1 MATLKE
7 NLTNILIDN
16 NLITRENLEKAITT
30 QKKQGGSLSQILI
43 DSGFV
48 KEKDLVIALSQ
59 GLGIPPINLNKI
71 KIDKQV
77 VKLISQEVAQ
87 RYLILP
93 ISQVGATLTVAMA
106 DPLNVFTLD
115 DLKTLTSMKI
125 NPVITTANDIK
136 DAIKNYYVDD
146 QKQEDAKIDDIIK
159 DISTADI
166 ELVKESEDKEEN
178 ISFMHM
184 VDDAPIVKITNRFL
198 SDAVKLNAS
207 DVLFEPFEKTT
218 RVRCRVDGALREIE
232 TLPKYMH
239 EAIVSRTK
247 VISGLDISEHRLPQ
261 DGRFKIKFQSREVDF
276 RISILPSVFG
286 EKVAL
291 RVLDKTTAMLD
302 IEKLNFSE
310 HNLNILKHCS
320 SFPHGMMLVCG
331 PTGSGKTTT
340 LYSIL
345 KYVDSP
351 EKNIVTVEDP
361 VEYQL
366 HGVNQ
371 VTCRPDIGLTFAAA
385 LRSILRQD
393 PDIIMVGEI
402 RDFETLD
409 ISIKSALTGHMVLST
424 LHTTTAPGSIIRM
437 LNMGAEPFLVTSC
450 VVGVIAQRLVRKL
463 CPKCKEAYKPSK
475 AVLDTLS
482 VAGDIKESVTFY
494 RAKGCPECFNIGFRG
509 RLAIC
514 EVLVLTHEVKNLIL
528 KRAQE
533 HQIKKMARSQSM
545 RTLREDGIDKIIAG
559 LTTPEE
565 VLKVTASDV
574 KAE

>member
-16 NLITRENLEKAITT
+16 SLITRENLEKAIST
-30 QKKQGGSLSQILI
+30 QKQQGGSLSQILI
-43 DSGFV
+43 DSGNV

-71 KIDKQV
+71 KVDKKV
-77 VKLISQEVAQ
+77 VKLISKDVAQ

-93 ISQVGATLTVAMA
+93 ISQVGTTLTVAMA

-115 DLKTLTSMKI
+115 DLKVLTNMKI

-136 DAIKNYYVDD
+136 DAIKIYYEQSQQVDGV
-146 QKQEDAKIDDIIK
+146 KIDDIIK
-159 DISTADI
+159 NISSPDI
-166 ELVKESEDKEEN
+166 ELVNDSGKTEEN

-184 VDDAPIVKITNRFL
+184 IDEAPIVKITNRFL
-198 SDAVKLNAS
+198 TDAVKLSAS
-207 DVLFEPFEKTT
+207 DILFEPFEKTT

-302 IEKLNFSE
+302 VEKLNFSD
-310 HNLNILKHCS
+310 HNLNTIKHCS

-366 HGVNQ
+366 NGVNQ
-371 VTCRPDIGLTFAAA
+371 VTCRIDIGLTFAAA

-424 LHTTTAPGSIIRM
+424 LHTTTASGSIIRM
-437 LNMGAEPFLVTSC
+437 LNMGAEPFLITSC
-450 VVGVIAQRLVRKL
+450 VVGIIAQRLVRKL
-463 CPKCKEAYKPSK
+463 CPKCKESYKPSK

-482 VAGDIKESVTFY
+482 IKDDINENVNFC
-494 RAKGCPECFNIGFRG
+494 RPKGCPECFNVGYRG
-509 RLAIC
+509 RIAIC
-514 EVLVLTHEVKNLIL
+514 EVLVLTHEVKGLIL

-533 HQIKKMARSQSM
+533 HQIKKMARSQGM
-545 RTLREDGIDKIIAG
+545 RTLREDGIDKIITG

-565 VLKVTASDV
+565 VLKVTASDA
-574 KAE
+574 KA

>member
-16 NLITRENLEKAITT
+16 SLITRENLEKAIST
-30 QKKQGGSLSQILI
+30 QKQQGGSLSQILI
-43 DSGFV
+43 DSGNV

-71 KIDKQV
+71 KVDKKV
-77 VKLISQEVAQ
+77 VKLISKDVAQ

-93 ISQVGATLTVAMA
+93 ISQVGTTLTVAMA

-115 DLKTLTSMKI
+115 DLKVLTNMKI

-136 DAIKNYYVDD
+136 DAIKIYYEQSQQVDGV
-146 QKQEDAKIDDIIK
+146 KIDDIIK
-159 DISTADI
+159 NISSPDI
-166 ELVKESEDKEEN
+166 ELVNDSGKTEEN

-184 VDDAPIVKITNRFL
+184 IDEAPIVKITNRFL
-198 SDAVKLNAS
+198 TDAVKLSAS
-207 DVLFEPFEKTT
+207 DILFEPFEKTT

-302 IEKLNFSE
+302 VEKLNFSD
-310 HNLNILKHCS
+310 HNLNTIKHCS

-366 HGVNQ
+366 NGVNQ
-371 VTCRPDIGLTFAAA
+371 VTCRIDIGLTFAAA

-424 LHTTTAPGSIIRM
+424 LHTTTASGSIIRM
-437 LNMGAEPFLVTSC
+437 LNMGAEPFLITSC
-450 VVGVIAQRLVRKL
+450 VVGIIAQRLVRKL
-463 CPKCKEAYKPSK
+463 CPKCKESYKPSK

-482 VAGDIKESVTFY
+482 INDDINANVNFCRS
-494 RAKGCPECFNIGFRG
+494 KGCPECFNVGYRG
-509 RLAIC
+509 RIAIC
-514 EVLVLTHEVKNLIL
+514 EVLVLTHEVKGLIL

-533 HQIKKMARSQSM
+533 HQIKKMARSQGM
-545 RTLREDGIDKIIAG
+545 RTLREDGIDKIITG

-565 VLKVTASDV
+565 VLKVTASDA
-574 KAE
+574 KA